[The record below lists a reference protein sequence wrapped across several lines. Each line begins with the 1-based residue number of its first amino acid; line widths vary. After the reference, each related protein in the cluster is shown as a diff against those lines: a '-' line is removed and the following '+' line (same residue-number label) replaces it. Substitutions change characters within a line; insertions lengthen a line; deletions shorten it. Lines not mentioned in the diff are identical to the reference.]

1 MSEGRI
7 DMVLAGDG
15 CLEVTLDRPG
25 TGNALDAAMTR
36 TLGAVFAAPDPG
48 ARFILLR
55 GAGGAFC
62 AGRDS
67 PMPLPGARIAAE
79 DIRAR
84 VAEPVL
90 DFYETVRSVPLPV
103 IAAVQGPA
111 HGVGFALAALADIVL
126 ADASAEFRVPEMD
139 RDIPPLL
146 VAYALADRLPR
157 RSVARALLGREA
169 FDAEGAVALG
179 LATEAVGAA
188 EDLAARIAFWRG
200 QLARN
205 SRTTLGAVKRF
216 LTAAPEM
223 GFSARREH
231 AAAAISAA
239 VSERFL
245 PPQKGEPA

>member
-1 MSEGRI
+1 MSDGQI
-7 DMVLAGDG
+7 DVTLAADG
-15 CLEVTLDRPG
+15 CLEITLNRPEV
-25 TGNALDAAMTR
+25 GNALSAPMTDA
-36 TLGAVFAAPDPG
+36 LQAVFSAPNPE

-55 GAGGAFC
+55 GVGGDFC

-67 PMPLPGARIAAE
+67 PMPPKNARVSAA

-90 DFYETVRSVPLPV
+90 DFYETLRTVPLPV
-103 IAAVQGPA
+103 IAVVQGRA

-157 RSVARALLGREA
+157 TSIARALYGREG
-169 FDAEGAVALG
+169 FDAEGARALG
-179 LATEAVGAA
+179 LATEAV
-188 EDLAARIAFWRG
+188 EDLAARVAFWRG
-200 QLARN
+200 QLSVN
-205 SRTTLGAVKRF
+205 SATTLSTVKRF
-216 LTAAPEM
+216 LNAGPEM
-223 GFSARREH
+223 GTNARRDY

-245 PPQKGEPA
+245 APKDGTAS